1 MVTSEAAT
9 TVDLEG
15 QMTNAIANH
24 NHDVYLPF
32 SHISRLTILRCAVS
46 AFIFLPSCREP
57 V

>member
-1 MVTSEAAT
+1 MVTSEAAI

-15 QMTNAIANH
+15 LMTNAIANH